1 MSIYSIILIKS
12 AFACL
17 LCLKSYLDFFFFV
30 LSLQNG
36 GVNSGHGF
44 GSSGG
49 VNSGGSKANELALEL
64 GWERIRNKVPT
75 TVPELES
82 HHPYSPYAIPE
93 VSPSRIGQSTHRR
106 GRVRERS
113 VL

>member
-1 MSIYSIILIKS
+1 M
-12 AFACL
+12 
-17 LCLKSYLDFFFFV
+17 

-49 VNSGGSKANELALEL
+49 VNSGGSKAYELALEL
-64 GWERIRNKVPT
+64 GWERIRNKVPI

-82 HHPYSPYAIPE
+82 HHP
-93 VSPSRIGQSTHRR
+93 
-106 GRVRERS
+106 
-113 VL
+113 

>member
-1 MSIYSIILIKS
+1 M
-12 AFACL
+12 
-17 LCLKSYLDFFFFV
+17 

-64 GWERIRNKVPT
+64 GWERMRNKVPT

-82 HHPYSPYAIPE
+82 HHPYYVRVFLQFFPRPGRW
-93 VSPSRIGQSTHRR
+93 PSSM
-106 GRVRERS
+106 S
-113 VL
+113 L

>member
-1 MSIYSIILIKS
+1 M
-12 AFACL
+12 
-17 LCLKSYLDFFFFV
+17 

-36 GVNSGHGF
+36 GVNPGHGF
-44 GSSGG
+44 GSSSG

-82 HHPYSPYAIPE
+82 HHP
-93 VSPSRIGQSTHRR
+93 
-106 GRVRERS
+106 
-113 VL
+113 

>member
-1 MSIYSIILIKS
+1 M
-12 AFACL
+12 
-17 LCLKSYLDFFFFV
+17 

-82 HHPYSPYAIPE
+82 HHPYRVCTFSPQME
-93 VSPSRIGQSTHRR
+93 GTCGG
-106 GRVRERS
+106 GRFE
-113 VL
+113 

>member
-1 MSIYSIILIKS
+1 MIPTLELVPNWKKYSINGGISSIYSIILIRS

-17 LCLKSYLDFFFFV
+17 FCLKSYLYFFFFV

-36 GVNSGHGF
+36 GVNSGHVF

-49 VNSGGSKANELALEL
+49 VNSGGSKAYELESEL

-82 HHPYSPYAIPE
+82 HHP
-93 VSPSRIGQSTHRR
+93 
-106 GRVRERS
+106 
-113 VL
+113 

>member
-1 MSIYSIILIKS
+1 MELTPALETIPTLELVANWKEYSINGRILSIYSIILIRS

-17 LCLKSYLDFFFFV
+17 VCLKSYLYFFIFL

-49 VNSGGSKANELALEL
+49 VNSGGSKAYELALEL
-64 GWERIRNKVPT
+64 GWERIRNKVPI

-82 HHPYSPYAIPE
+82 HHP
-93 VSPSRIGQSTHRR
+93 
-106 GRVRERS
+106 
-113 VL
+113 

>member
-17 LCLKSYLDFFFFV
+17 LCLKSYLDFFVFV

-36 GVNSGHGF
+36 GVNPGHGF

-64 GWERIRNKVPT
+64 GWERMRNKVPT

-82 HHPYSPYAIPE
+82 HHPYRALSRRRRIARMCPE
-93 VSPSRIGQSTHRR
+93 EAKI
-106 GRVRERS
+106 E
-113 VL
+113 L

>member
-1 MSIYSIILIKS
+1 M
-12 AFACL
+12 
-17 LCLKSYLDFFFFV
+17 

-82 HHPYSPYAIPE
+82 HHPYS
-93 VSPSRIGQSTHRR
+93 GQHFLSLQLSGLRLAGLLT
-106 GRVRERS
+106 
-113 VL
+113 